1 MKKIIEINNSIFV
14 NMHYKS
20 LAAKCRD
27 KKSILYVPGH
37 ENNFVFY

>member
-1 MKKIIEINNSIFV
+1 MKKIIEINNSIFL
-14 NMHYKS
+14 NMDYKS
-20 LAAKCRD
+20 LAAKFKD